1 MSNGIST
8 ESRSKQVS
16 IKNLLTWNR
25 ILFSCVYI
33 VHAVHLW
40 GSYTH
45 LKVKWGVIRCGQKN
59 SNISGIISDE
69 IIVFFLLIVIW
80 TSKKIWLIIVLE
92 PKAHQ
97 VAQSETCFSLGKVQ
111 FNSISERL
119 LYFQEQVKQFL
130 SRTSQIILWGHL
142 PISVLCRFTL
152 T

>member
-1 MSNGIST
+1 MSNGIIT

-69 IIVFFLLIVIW
+69 IIVFFIDCHMDIKENLTHHSSRAKNTSSGSIRNLL
-80 TSKKIWLIIVLE
+80 
-92 PKAHQ
+92 
-97 VAQSETCFSLGKVQ
+97 
-111 FNSISERL
+111 
-119 LYFQEQVKQFL
+119 
-130 SRTSQIILWGHL
+130 
-142 PISVLCRFTL
+142 
-152 T
+152 